1 MAKPRE
7 SKPYIWVTWLS
18 KLLSGDD
25 SCEWRAWFQAHHY
38 SGSWIRAES
47 SFDGVRWTG
56 EHSELLRESREKL
69 ESDGYTVWVE
79 KQNKFLL
86 GGASATVSGQPD
98 LVAKKDEDI
107 TVIDVKTGLTGS
119 RTLLR

>member
-38 SGSWIRAES
+38 SGSWARAET
-47 SFDGVRWTG
+47 SFNSVRWTM
-56 EHSELLRESREKL
+56 EHGALLRESRE
-69 ESDGYTVWVE
+69 
-79 KQNKFLL
+79 
-86 GGASATVSGQPD
+86 
-98 LVAKKDEDI
+98 
-107 TVIDVKTGLTGS
+107 VINDN
-119 RTLLR
+119 